1 MGVGVGGGSIYS
13 QCKERTLG
21 RKTVPIALFSL
32 IQKRAEPL
40 MHFDKS
46 SIDHNFFSFSLCIGA
61 VTSAGPV
68 CLSDLLSIYT
78 PSRELQDS
86 ADSRTLCIPLAT
98 KS

>member
-1 MGVGVGGGSIYS
+1 MGCRGSIYS
-13 QCKERTLG
+13 LFKERPLG

-46 SIDHNFFSFSLCIGA
+46 SIDHKMFSLCIGA

-68 CLSDLLSIYT
+68 YLSDLLNIYT
-78 PSRELQDS
+78 PSRELHDS
-86 ADSRTLCIPLAT
+86 ADSRALCIPFAT